1 MKTKKL
7 QLPTAIVRICSFML
21 LIALFVQCTGPE
33 GPMGPQGYDGQ
44 DGLDGIN
51 YTHSVIYD
59 VDPSEWVG
67 DVDGYY
73 VSLNIPEITDDI
85 YYTGAVLV
93 YRLIEIEPKSFNL
106 LPYTWVDNALAVY
119 MDFDA
124 FVGSINLTYRE
135 VFEGV
140 NDTPAPADLMSF
152 KIVIIEGIP
161 LATLKTKVNINDF
174 AAVSKMFNID
184 NGSGIVSTKF

>member
-1 MKTKKL
+1 MKTRKL
-7 QLPTAIVRICSFML
+7 KLSSGTVRICSL
-21 LIALFVQCTGPE
+21 LLLMAVLVQCTGHE
-33 GPMGPQGYDGQ
+33 GPMGPQGFDGQ

-67 DVDGYY
+67 DIDGYN
-73 VSLNIPEITDDI
+73 VSLNVPEITDDI

-93 YRLIEIEPKSFNL
+93 YRLIEIDPKSFNL
-106 LPYTWVDNALAVY
+106 LPYTYVDNTLITY

-124 FVGSINLTYRE
+124 YVGSINLIYKE
-135 VFEGV
+135 VFEGF
-140 NDTPAPADLMSF
+140 NDTPAPIDLMSF

-161 LATLKTKVNINDF
+161 LATLKSMVNINDF
-174 AAVSKMFNID
+174 DAVSKILNID
-184 NGSGIVSTKF
+184 NGRNIQ

>member
-1 MKTKKL
+1 
-7 QLPTAIVRICSFML
+7 ML